1 MVVRVNPYNINNP
14 ISVSQLFRVEE
25 GIIHPRYE
33 ELRFSENDV
42 WLLRLDIHNNTSS
55 LPFVTLNSNPK
66 VPVDNQQVQTMG
78 WGRRQGDDVEV
89 SAILQQTMG
98 DVMYINNH
106 ECVDQVPSFAST
118 LSERCQKC
126 RFAETLE
133 LILTL
138 SFCIANSFADFLTD
152 GSLCVLGDSNTCLG
166 DSGE

>member
-1 MVVRVNPYNINNP
+1 MVVRVNPYNINDP

-42 WLLRLDIHNNTSS
+42 WLLRLDIHNNTSP

-66 VPVDNQQVQTMG
+66 VPVDSQQVQTMG
-78 WGRRQGDDVEV
+78 WGRRHGDDSEV

-98 DVMYINNH
+98 DVMYVNNH

-118 LSERCQKC
+118 LLSKRCQTC
-126 RFAETLE
+126 RFVETLE

-138 SFCIANSFADFLTD
+138 SIWIAGFADFLTD
-152 GSLCVLGDSNTCLG
+152 GSLCILGDSNTCLG